1 MLLGRF
7 LGILDENKNKVYFV
21 VKCDTKEEA
30 IKTANKYIKKK
41 ADDLEV
47 RKVYLANEESDEF
60 SFQLGKD
67 GITAWA
73 VFRK

>member
-1 MLLGRF
+1 MLLGKF
-7 LGILDENKNKVYFV
+7 LGCLDENKNKVYV
-21 VKCDTKEEA
+21 VVRCNTKEEA
-30 IKTANKYIKKK
+30 IKTANKLFKIKSDKL
-41 ADDLEV
+41 DC
-47 RKVYLANEESDEF
+47 RKVYMTNEESDEF